1 MEDKTTPQSILD
13 ALSEE
18 LHISVWSG
26 QDYMDK
32 AFCHYGFSDD
42 SATLVGFFNVIHANQ
57 AHVIGRI
64 ELNYLQQ
71 LKADDRAQ
79 VYKNLFASEHTV
91 VVIFT
96 DGLKP
101 TEELNNMAIRHRVP
115 LFCST
120 LSSSDVITHLR
131 YFLAHQLSDRIN
143 LHGVFMEIIS
153 MGVLLTGESGLG
165 KSELALELVTR
176 GHRLIADDAPEF
188 TRIAPDIILGSCP
201 PILRDFL
208 EVRGLGVLNIRE
220 MYGDSSIKSSKYLR
234 LILHLTPMQAM
245 SKDKDRLSSALQIKE
260 VLGLD
265 IPVMELPVA
274 PGRNLAVMAEAA
286 VRNHL
291 LSVKGYDAADIFI
304 QRQRKYIEES
314 SL

>member
-1 MEDKTTPQSILD
+1 MEEQTTPQSILD

-18 LHISVWSG
+18 LNISVWSG
-26 QDYMDK
+26 AEYMQK
-32 AFCHYGFSDD
+32 AFSHYGFSDD
-42 SATLVGFFNVIHANQ
+42 SATLVGFFNVIHSNQ
-57 AHVIGRI
+57 AHVIGRA
-64 ELNYLQQ
+64 ELNYLQN
-71 LKADDRAQ
+71 LKPDDRAV
-79 VYKNLFASEHTV
+79 VYRNLFESDDTV

-96 DGLKP
+96 DDLKP
-101 TEELNNMAIRHRVP
+101 SDELNAVAVQYKVP
-115 LFCST
+115 LFCSSV
-120 LSSSDVITHLR
+120 SSNDVITHLR
-131 YFLAHQLSDRIN
+131 YFLAHELSDRII

-188 TRIAPDIILGSCP
+188 TRIAPDIVLGSCP

-234 LILHLTPMQAM
+234 LILHLTPMHSL
-245 SKDKDRLSSALQIKE
+245 SKAKDRLSSTLQMKE

-304 QRQRKYIEES
+304 QRQRKYIEEET
-314 SL
+314 L